1 MPEEMMEKSDASDAD
16 YYHVVGTLGG
26 CLLYTSRPAIST
38 NSTMAGVFLFVC
50 QISASLSRRLSG
62 TATMPLFGSMVQKG

>member
-1 MPEEMMEKSDASDAD
+1 MIDIDGLTMDEKVLVYAD
-16 YYHVVGTLGG
+16 PDLIHQVVYN
-26 CLLYTSRPAIST
+26 LLDNAIKDVYKRQ
-38 NSTMAGVFLFVC
+38 GVFLLVC

>member
-1 MPEEMMEKSDASDAD
+1 MHNGIALAD
-16 YYHVVGTLGG
+16 VAQELVAKARALTGTF
-26 CLLYTSRPAIST
+26 TRPAIST
-38 NSTMAGVFLFVC
+38 NSTMAGVFLLVC